1 MCCHHT
7 HALCCAYVV
16 LCFVAA
22 GYARRGLRSAIA
34 SAVKDGIKVEEVMN
48 PAPDTFGSAAS
59 KGAGAAAT
67 AALGTDWVK
76 LADELK
82 NIDAKWAAS
91 KNGRASE

>member
-1 MCCHHT
+1 
-7 HALCCAYVV
+7 
-16 LCFVAA
+16 
-22 GYARRGLRSAIA
+22 
-34 SAVKDGIKVEEVMN
+34 MN